1 MGHSEADT
9 KAKIITPKLRESGWT
24 ELHIT
29 REHGFKYFFTDGR
42 KLPGNKRGKR
52 YSVDY
57 LLSYKNINLGIVEA
71 KAEDK
76 DPLDGLQQAIG
87 YAEKLKVDFVYST
100 NGHKIYEHSLLTGS
114 GEFIDDFPSPSEL
127 FERKFGKVAK
137 HTEQIITH
145 PFYIEGVKKPRFYQ
159 QIAVQ
164 KTIEAISHHQKRV
177 LLTLATG
184 TGKTYIAFQ
193 IVYRLFRAKWNLDN
207 SDRRPKILFLADRNI
222 LADQAMNEFN
232 PLENDIVRV
241 NGKEIKKRHGK
252 VPINA
257 NVFFAIYQAVAE
269 NKNRQK
275 DISIED
281 EESNIT
287 AYYKQ
292 YPANFFDLI
301 IIDECHRGSANDESS
316 WREILNYFGSAVHLG
331 LTATPKRDDNGDT
344 YAYFGTPV
352 YEYSLKDG
360 INDGFL
366 TPYKVKKVQT
376 NIDEYHFNPDDIIE
390 GELKEQIVKLEQ
402 FEREVVIPKRT
413 ELFAKT
419 ILANI
424 NPLDK
429 TIIFCVNQQ
438 HALDVR
444 IAIDKYKTIKDNN
457 YCVRITSDE
466 GEIGRTLLEQFQD
479 NDKDIPAIL
488 TSSKMLTTGVDARNV
503 RNIVLT
509 APIKS
514 MTEFKQ
520 IIGRGTRVYSGKDF
534 FTIIDFVGA
543 TKLFYDGRWD
553 GEPEDDTTTTTVTPD
568 DVPTP
573 HPEPEDATPDE
584 NGTTTTATDNNPD
597 PTNTGNDGGYTET
610 SGGAS
615 VPKPK
620 IVIDIR
626 SKKLRVINI
635 ETSYVGEDGRPLS
648 TQEYLEL
655 LIDVLG
661 EYYKDGDGL
670 REIWSNPVNRKN
682 LLEQLRNRNID
693 ETQLNDLKQIFAA
706 ENSDIY
712 DLLAHLSFNLEIK
725 TRKERADAVQQSEFI
740 NKQNNPTAQQLIR
753 FILSRYES
761 DGFTELADDK
771 LSTLINLSG
780 LGTVRDVAVN
790 FGGINQLKQEYFEL
804 QREIYR

>member
-1 MGHSEADT
+1 MAYSEADT
-9 KAKIITPKLRESGWT
+9 KEKIITPKLKDSGWS
-24 ELHIT
+24 EFHIT

-52 YSVDY
+52 YAVDY
-57 LLSYKNINLGIVEA
+57 LLSYKNVNLGIVEA

-76 DPLDGLQQAIG
+76 DPLEGLQQAIG

-100 NGHKIYEHSLLTGS
+100 NGHKIYEHSLLTGT
-114 GEFIDDFPSPSEL
+114 GQFIESYPAPAEL
-127 FERKFGKVAK
+127 FARKFGSVAK
-137 HTEQIITH
+137 STEKIITY
-145 PFYIEGVKKPRFYQ
+145 PFHIEGTMKPRFYQ

-164 KTIEAISHHQKRV
+164 KSVEAIANQQSRI

-193 IVYRLFRAKWNLDN
+193 IVYRLFQALWNRDGAT
-207 SDRRPKILFLADRNI
+207 RRPRILFLADRNI
-222 LADQAMNEFN
+222 LADQAFNTFN
-232 PLENDIVRV
+232 PIEKDIIRL
-241 NGKEIKKRHGK
+241 NGKEIRNRGGK
-252 VPINA
+252 VPTNA

-269 NKNRQK
+269 NKNRHK
-275 DISIED
+275 DIATED
-281 EESNIT
+281 EEADIT

-301 IIDECHRGSANDESS
+301 IIDECHRGSANDQSS

-344 YAYFGTPV
+344 YEYFGVPV

-376 NIDEYHFNPDDIIE
+376 NIDEYQFDPDDIIQ
-390 GELKEQIVKLEQ
+390 GDLPSQIVKLEQ
-402 FEREVVIPKRT
+402 FERGVVIPKRT
-413 ELFAKT
+413 ELIAKT
-419 ILANI
+419 ILKNI
-424 NPLDK
+424 NPMDK
-429 TIIFCVNQQ
+429 TIVFCVNQQ
-438 HALDVR
+438 HALDMR
-444 IAIDKYKTIKDNN
+444 IAIDKFKTIKDNN

-466 GEIGRTLLEQFQD
+466 GEIGKDLLELFQD
-479 NDKDIPAIL
+479 NDRDMPVIL

-520 IIGRGTRVYSGKDF
+520 IIGRGTRVFEGKDF

-543 TKLFYDGRWD
+543 TKLFYDDRWD
-553 GEPEDDTTTTTVTPD
+553 GEPMDTTTTTTGESVD
-568 DVPTP
+568 DNEPNKANQ
-573 HPEPEDATPDE
+573 PED
-584 NGTTTTATDNNPD
+584 NSSTD
-597 PTNTGNDGGYTET
+597 T
-610 SGGAS
+610 SGSQVGNNTDAGGIIGDPPINE
-615 VPKPK
+615 PKLK
-620 IVIDIR
+620 VIIEIKN
-626 SKKLRVINI
+626 KKLKVINI

-648 TQEYLEL
+648 TKDYLEL
-655 LIDVLG
+655 LIDILG
-661 EYYKDGDGL
+661 EYYQDGDGL

-682 LLEQLRNRNID
+682 LLEQLRNRSID
-693 ETQLNDLKQIFAA
+693 ETQLNDLKQVFDA

-725 TRKERADAVQQSEFI
+725 TRKQRAENAGQSEFVK
-740 NKQNNPTAQQLIR
+740 NHNNQTAQQLIR
-753 FILSRYES
+753 FILGRYES

-771 LSTLINLSG
+771 LSALINLSG

-790 FGGINQLKQEYFEL
+790 FGGIPQLQKEYFEL